1 MMKAIQALALLL
13 VLASAER
20 AFAAR
25 AAAAETANDPYSMFV
40 QVATSATLTPS
51 EPGSADI
58 KLTLDG
64 ASHLVFVFKD
74 RPE

>member
-1 MMKAIQALALLL
+1 
-13 VLASAER
+13 
-20 AFAAR
+20 
-25 AAAAETANDPYSMFV
+25 MFV

-51 EPGSADI
+51 EPGSSDI

>member
-1 MMKAIQALALLL
+1 MKVIQALAVVL
-13 VLASAER
+13 VLAAAER
-20 AFAAR
+20 ASAGR
-25 AAAAETANDPYSMFV
+25 AAADASTPADPYSMFV

-51 EPGSADI
+51 EPGSSDI